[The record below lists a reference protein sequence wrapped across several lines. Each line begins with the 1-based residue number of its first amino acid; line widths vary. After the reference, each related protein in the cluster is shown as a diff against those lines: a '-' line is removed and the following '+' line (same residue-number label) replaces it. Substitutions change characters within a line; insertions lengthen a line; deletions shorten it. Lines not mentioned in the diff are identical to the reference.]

1 MLNLTNLKEGH
12 QKLINYMKEGD
23 YPYSSSYIQS
33 VEAEIKRILN
43 TDVKFDSYE
52 DYYLYR
58 VSKSKT
64 NSTKRYRFPFKSH
77 ITVIMN
83 FDIHNE
89 YPCGQICKHQ
99 LFEDSQQSLLCE
111 NFKEVIDVYQTLINR
126 YEKNEKTCQDEIRVA
141 EHFFTKMQELEI
153 FDISSIG
160 EKHVISYFMN
170 ENKEM
175 IRGYSCRWRLKR
187 VLETAAAE
195 VAECS
200 RIAFLLP
207 ALKKNRKNIQY
218 LSDDELNK
226 IKKIILDMNVNISF
240 RTRAIGTLLV
250 YTGLRSVD
258 IANLKL
264 EDIDWE
270 NDTIKIIQ
278 SKTSNPLELPMEAMI
293 GNALYSYI
301 INERPKSEQ
310 PFVFLK
316 NKRDYSAMGKSAVS
330 VAVGKIMDAA
340 NIRMN
345 HNDRRGTHIFRHR
358 LASSMLER
366 SIPAPVISAILG
378 HSSSHSLDTY
388 VHTDFVHLKECAL
401 NVEMFPI
408 YMDKEDDCS

>member
-1 MLNLTNLKEGH
+1 MLDLINLKESY

-23 YPYSSSYIQS
+23 YPYSSSYIQT
-33 VEAEIKRILN
+33 VEAEIKKILN
-43 TDVKFDSYE
+43 TDVQFDSYE

-58 VSKSKT
+58 VSKT
-64 NSTKRYRFPFKSH
+64 NSTKQYRFPFKSY
-77 ITVIMN
+77 ITMIMN
-83 FDIHNE
+83 FDIHNA
-89 YPCGQICKHQ
+89 YPSGQICKHQ
-99 LFEDSQQSLLCE
+99 LFENDQQSSLCE
-111 NFKEVIDVYQTLINR
+111 NFKKVIDVYQALVNR
-126 YEKNEKTCQDEIRVA
+126 NEKNEKTRQDEIREA

-153 FDISSIG
+153 FDIPSIG

-187 VLETAAAE
+187 VLETVAPE
-195 VAECS
+195 VPECN
-200 RIAFLLP
+200 RVAFLLP
-207 ALKKNRKNIQY
+207 VLKAHRKNIQY
-218 LSDDELNK
+218 LGDSELDE
-226 IKKIILDMNVNISF
+226 IKKVILDMNIDISF
-240 RTRAIGTLLV
+240 RTRAIGTLLA

-301 INERPKSEQ
+301 IHERPKSKQ

-316 NKRDYSAMGKSAVS
+316 NEQDDAVIDKSAVS
-330 VAVGKIMDAA
+330 IAVNKIMDAA

-345 HNDRRGTHIFRHR
+345 QDDRRGTHIFRHK
-358 LASSMLER
+358 LASSMLEG

-378 HSSSHSLDTY
+378 HSSPHSLDTY
-388 VHTDFVHLKECAL
+388 VNTDFVHLKECAL
-401 NVEMFPI
+401 SVEMFPI
-408 YMDKEDDCS
+408 YMDKEEDDS

>member
-1 MLNLTNLKEGH
+1 MLDIISLKEGY
-12 QKLINYMKEGD
+12 QKLISYMKEGD
-23 YPYSSSYIQS
+23 YPYSSPYIQS
-33 VEAEIKRILN
+33 VEAEIKKLLN
-43 TDVKFDSYE
+43 TDVVFDSYE

-58 VSKSKT
+58 VSKTK
-64 NSTKRYRFPFKSH
+64 STKQYRFPFKSH

-89 YPCGQICKHQ
+89 YPCRQVCKHL
-99 LFEDSQQSLLCE
+99 LFEDSRHPPLCE
-111 NFKEVIDVYQTLINR
+111 NFKKILDVYQAMVNR
-126 YEKNEKTCQDEIRVA
+126 NEKNEKTCQDEIREA
-141 EHFFTKMQELEI
+141 EHFFTKMQELKI
-153 FDISSIG
+153 FDISSIE

-175 IRGYSCRWRLKR
+175 LRGYSCRWRLKR
-187 VLETAAAE
+187 VLETVAPE
-195 VAECS
+195 VTECN
-200 RIAFLLP
+200 RVAFLLP
-207 ALKKNRKNIQY
+207 TLKQHRKNIQY
-218 LSDDELNK
+218 LSDSELNK
-226 IKKIILDMNVNISF
+226 VKKVILDMSVDISF

-293 GNALYSYI
+293 GNALYNYI
-301 INERPKSEQ
+301 INERPKGEQ

-316 NKRDYSAMGKSAVS
+316 EKQDYSAMGKSAVS
-330 VAVGKIMDAA
+330 IAVCKIMDAA

-345 HNDRRGTHIFRHR
+345 RNDRRGTHIFRHK
-358 LASSMLER
+358 LASSMLEG
-366 SIPAPVISAILG
+366 SVPAPVISAILG
-378 HSSSHSLDTY
+378 HSSPRSLDQY
-388 VHTDFVHLKECAL
+388 VNTDFVHLKECAL

-408 YMDKEDDCS
+408 YKGHDCS

>member
-1 MLNLTNLKEGH
+1 MLNLLNLKESY

-23 YPYSSSYIQS
+23 YPYSTFYIQS
-33 VEAEIKRILN
+33 VEAEIKKILN
-43 TDVKFDSYE
+43 TDIQFDSYE

-58 VSKSKT
+58 VSKT
-64 NSTKRYRFPFKSH
+64 NSTKKYRFPFKSH

-89 YPCGQICKHQ
+89 YPGDKICKHQ
-99 LFEDSQQSLLCE
+99 LFESSRQPSLCE
-111 NFKEVIDVYQTLINR
+111 NFKKVINAYQALVNKN
-126 YEKNEKTCQDEIRVA
+126 EKNERTCQDEIREA

-153 FDISSIG
+153 FDLPSIG
-160 EKHVISYFMN
+160 EKHIISYFMN

-187 VLETAAAE
+187 VLETAAPE
-195 VAECS
+195 VTECN

-207 ALKKNRKNIQY
+207 TLKAHRKNIQY
-218 LSDDELNK
+218 LSDSELEK
-226 IKKIILDMNVNISF
+226 VKKVILDMNVDISF

-250 YTGLRSVD
+250 FTGLRSVD

-316 NKRDYSAMGKSAVS
+316 NKKYDAVISKTVVSSAAN
-330 VAVGKIMDAA
+330 KIMDAA
-340 NIRMN
+340 NVRMN
-345 HNDRRGTHIFRHR
+345 HNDRRGTHIFRHK
-358 LASSMLER
+358 LASSLLEEDV
-366 SIPAPVISAILG
+366 PAPVISAILG
-378 HSSSHSLDTY
+378 HSSPHSLDTY
-388 VHTDFVHLKECAL
+388 VNTDFVHLKECAL

-408 YMDKEDDCS
+408 HMDKEDDDS

>member
-1 MLNLTNLKEGH
+1 MLDLINLKEGYP
-12 QKLINYMKEGD
+12 KLINYMKEGD

-33 VEAEIKRILN
+33 VEAEIKRLLN
-43 TDVKFDSYE
+43 TDVIFDSYE
-52 DYYLYR
+52 DYFLYR
-58 VSKSKT
+58 VSKTS
-64 NSTKRYRFPFKSH
+64 STKQYRFPFKSH
-77 ITVIMN
+77 ITMIMN

-89 YPCGQICKHQ
+89 YPCGRICKHQ
-99 LFEDSQQSLLCE
+99 LFEGSQHPTLCE
-111 NFKEVIDVYQTLINR
+111 NFKKVIDVYQTLVNR
-126 YEKNEKTCQDEIRVA
+126 YEKNKKTCQDEITEA

-187 VLETAAAE
+187 VLETVAPE
-195 VAECS
+195 VTECN

-207 ALKKNRKNIQY
+207 ALKKHRKNIQY
-218 LSDDELNK
+218 LSDEELNK
-226 IKKIILDMNVNISF
+226 FKKVILDMNVNISF
-240 RTRAIGTLLV
+240 RTKAIGTLLV

-278 SKTSNPLELPMEAMI
+278 SKTSTPLELPLEAMI

-316 NKRDYSAMGKSAVS
+316 NKKEDSVMGKSSVSIAVN
-330 VAVGKIMDAA
+330 KIMDAA

-345 HNDRRGTHIFRHR
+345 PNDRRGTHIFRHK
-358 LASSMLER
+358 LASSMLEG

-378 HSSSHSLDTY
+378 HLSPHSLDTY
-388 VHTDFVHLKECAL
+388 VNTDFVHLKECAL
-401 NVEMFPI
+401 SVEMFPI
-408 YMDKEDDCS
+408 YVDKKDESS

>member
-1 MLNLTNLKEGH
+1 MLNLINLKERYP
-12 QKLINYMKEGD
+12 KLINYMKEGD

-33 VEAEIKRILN
+33 VEAEIKKLLN
-43 TDVKFDSYE
+43 TDVTFDSYE

-58 VSKSKT
+58 VSKT
-64 NSTKRYRFPFKSH
+64 NSTKQYRFPFKSY

-89 YPCGQICKHQ
+89 YPHGQIGKHQ
-99 LFEDSQQSLLCE
+99 LFEDSQHPTLCE
-111 NFKEVIDVYQTLINR
+111 NFKKVIDVYQALVNR
-126 YEKNEKTCQDEIRVA
+126 NEKNEKTCQDEIREA
-141 EHFFTKMQELEI
+141 EHFFTKMQKLEI
-153 FDISSIG
+153 FDLSSIG
-160 EKHVISYFMN
+160 EKHIISHFMN
-170 ENKEM
+170 EDKEM
-175 IRGYSCRWRLKR
+175 IRGYSCRYRLKR
-187 VLETAAAE
+187 VLETVAPE
-195 VAECS
+195 VIACN

-207 ALKKNRKNIQY
+207 KLKEHRKNIQY
-218 LSDDELNK
+218 LSDGELDK
-226 IKKIILDMNVNISF
+226 IKKVILDRSVDISL

-258 IANLKL
+258 IAHLKL
-264 EDIDWE
+264 ENIDWE

-301 INERPKSEQ
+301 IHERPKCEQ

-316 NKRDYSAMGKSAVS
+316 NKWNYAVMGKSAVS
-330 VAVGKIMDAA
+330 TAVSKIMDAA

-345 HNDRRGTHIFRHR
+345 HTDRRGTHIFRHK
-358 LASSMLER
+358 LASSMLEG

-378 HSSSHSLDTY
+378 HSSPHSLDTY

-408 YMDKEDDCS
+408 YMNKEDDCS

>member
-1 MLNLTNLKEGH
+1 MLDLINLKESY

-33 VEAEIKRILN
+33 VEAEINKLLN
-43 TDVKFDSYE
+43 TDVMFDSYE

-58 VSKSKT
+58 VRKT
-64 NSTKRYRFPFKSH
+64 NSTKQYRFPFKSH

-89 YPCGQICKHQ
+89 YPRGQMCKHQ
-99 LFEDSQQSLLCE
+99 LFEDSQHPTLCE
-111 NFKEVIDVYQTLINR
+111 NFKKVIDVYQALVNR
-126 YEKNEKTCQDEIRVA
+126 NEKNEKTCQDEIREA
-141 EHFFTKMQELEI
+141 EHFFTKMQELGI

-175 IRGYSCRWRLKR
+175 IRGSSCRYRLKR
-187 VLETAAAE
+187 VLETVAPE
-195 VAECS
+195 VIECN

-207 ALKKNRKNIQY
+207 TLKEHRKNIQY
-218 LSDDELNK
+218 LSDGELDK
-226 IKKIILDMNVNISF
+226 IKKVILDMNVNISF

-270 NDTIKIIQ
+270 NDIIKIIQ

-301 INERPKSEQ
+301 LNERPKGEQ

-316 NKRDYSAMGKSAVS
+316 NKQDDSVIGRSAVS
-330 VAVGKIMDAA
+330 IAVSKIMDAA

-345 HNDRRGTHIFRHR
+345 HTDRRGTHIFRHK
-358 LASSMLER
+358 LASSMLEG

-378 HSSSHSLDTY
+378 HSSPRSLDTY
-388 VHTDFVHLKECAL
+388 VNTDFVHLKECAL
-401 NVEMFPI
+401 NVEMFPV